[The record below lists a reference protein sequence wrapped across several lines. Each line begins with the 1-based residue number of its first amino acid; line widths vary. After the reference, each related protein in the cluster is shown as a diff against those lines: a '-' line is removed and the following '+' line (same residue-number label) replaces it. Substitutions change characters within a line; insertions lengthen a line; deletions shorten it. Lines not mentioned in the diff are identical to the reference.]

1 MEETINNQTDLLQE
15 KFLEFNKNFEEI
27 KDFNNRLDK
36 LTLKDYMKQKAEIH
50 QKINS
55 TPILI
60 SNINSLITTLTSTDI
75 REPKLKSRV
84 IEKIKI
90 VDGKIIEKNK
100 ELAKIMDEIVEKE
113 SNLFS
118 FKGEEQYNYES
129 SRESLSDNPSE
140 IEIRESQIILKD
152 VRDNKE
158 YLEKREKELEDIKKV
173 SGQVMSMTVAM
184 SAETQKQAIGLGNY

>member
-1 MEETINNQTDLLQE
+1 MEETISNQTDLLQE

-27 KDFNNRLDK
+27 KDFNNRLNR

-50 QKINS
+50 QKISS
-55 TPILI
+55 TPVLI

-129 SRESLSDNPSE
+129 SGESLSDNPSE
-140 IEIRESQIILKD
+140 IQIRESQIILKD
-152 VRDNKE
+152 VRDNKD
-158 YLEKREKELEDIKKV
+158 YIEKREKELEEIKKV

-184 SAETQKQAIGLGNY
+184 SAETQKQAIGLGN

>member
-1 MEETINNQTDLLQE
+1 LEETISNQTDLLQE

-27 KDFNNRLDK
+27 KDFNNRLNK
-36 LTLKDYMKQKAEIH
+36 LTLTDYMKQKAEIH
-50 QKINS
+50 QKISS
-55 TPILI
+55 TPVLI

-118 FKGEEQYNYES
+118 FKAEEQFNYES
-129 SRESLSDNPSE
+129 SGESLSDNPSE
-140 IEIRESQIILKD
+140 IQIRESQIILKD
-152 VRDNKE
+152 VRDNKD
-158 YLEKREKELEDIKKV
+158 YIEKREKELEEIKKV

-184 SAETQKQAIGLGNY
+184 SAETQKQAIGLGN

>member
-1 MEETINNQTDLLQE
+1 MEETISNQTDLLQE

-27 KDFNNRLDK
+27 KDFNNRLNK

-55 TPILI
+55 TPVLI

-158 YLEKREKELEDIKKV
+158 YIEKREKELEDIKKV

-184 SAETQKQAIGLGNY
+184 SAETQKQAIGLGN